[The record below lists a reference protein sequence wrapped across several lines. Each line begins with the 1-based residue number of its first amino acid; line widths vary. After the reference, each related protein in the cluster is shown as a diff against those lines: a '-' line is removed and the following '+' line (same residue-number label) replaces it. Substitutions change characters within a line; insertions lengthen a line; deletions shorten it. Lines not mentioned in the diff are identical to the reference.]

1 MRLEGL
7 MLEQVRTYLAGKPV
21 IKAYVFGS
29 FARGEADE
37 KSDLDLLV
45 ELDHS
50 KPIGWDFFGWMDDL
64 EEIVE
69 RKVDLVT
76 PGGLSR
82 HIVKFVERDKQL
94 IYARPES

>member
-1 MRLEGL
+1 MRLEGP
-7 MLEQVRTYLAGKPV
+7 MLDQVLKYLADKPV

-50 KPIGWDFFGWMDDL
+50 KPIGWEFYGWMDDL
-64 EEIVE
+64 EGILH
-69 RKVDLVT
+69 RKVDMVT
-76 PGGLSR
+76 RGGLSR
-82 HIVKFVERDKQL
+82 HIVEFVERDKKL
-94 IYARPES
+94 IYTRPES